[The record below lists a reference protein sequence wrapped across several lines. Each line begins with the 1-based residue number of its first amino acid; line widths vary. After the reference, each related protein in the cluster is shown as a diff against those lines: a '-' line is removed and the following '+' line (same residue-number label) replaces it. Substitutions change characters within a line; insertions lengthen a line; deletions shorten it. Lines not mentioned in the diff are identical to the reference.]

1 MNNIILI
8 IFIIII
14 SSFSN
19 LFSQNIYTTK
29 DIIFNLDNSAV
40 KRATAS
46 QISSY
51 SDKLMAKDIFD
62 LDRTLFS
69 GMYAPSFKNGMQNVA
84 QLYFGIPIKDNDMY
98 FGIGGAFSIDSQN
111 MNYNREYVPVINRV
125 IIGNEKN
132 LDTSFAVR
140 PVFKINDM
148 VSIHYLLAKSGGYY
162 LNQGYTYYHQ
172 TNFNNYATLT
182 NNITNSQWYNEIA
195 VAVAFNNDMRLN
207 LPIAIAVNNYSQNYI
222 TNNSI
227 KDTLNNQYI
236 NTDTNTFDNSVRLLF
251 YPEFMMP
258 LVAGPLQKLTFNLGL
273 EFDLYKDN
281 QNISIIN
288 STNISPNEIDKVING
303 SLARSN
309 QTYNLNMSFDISA
322 APTLEWN
329 IIDRVIKLTTEPRLG
344 IRLDI
349 TNLGTTYIMSNT
361 YDNVNNTIDQDNLIA
376 TGDILNNAMSIIPY
390 IEIPVGTAIKPLDWF
405 EIRAGIKY
413 GIDMNIYSL
422 YRETAEK
429 EIIETLETDFVS
441 KLGMYAGL
449 GFSWKD
455 RLFLDFFLDLAV
467 TSKHESIWVNGVGL
481 QLSYAFTKFD
491 YLQKEDPPIYSYTN
505 GDTNN
510 NNNNINNNIINN
522 TLDNQ

>member
-19 LFSQNIYTTK
+19 LFSQNTYTAK

-40 KRATAS
+40 RRATAS

-51 SDKLMAKDIFD
+51 SDKLIAKDIFD

-69 GMYAPSFKNGMQNVA
+69 GMYAPSFKNGMQNTA
-84 QLYFGIPIKDNDMY
+84 QLYFGIPIKDNEMY
-98 FGIGGAFSIDSQN
+98 FGIGGAFSIDSQS
-111 MNYNREYVPVINRV
+111 MEYNREYIPVANRV
-125 IIGNEKN
+125 ILGKEKN

-148 VSIHYLLAKSGGYY
+148 ISIHYLLAKSGGYY
-162 LNQGYTYYHQ
+162 INQGYTYYHQ
-172 TNFNNYATLT
+172 TNANNYGNLT

-195 VAVAFNNDMRLN
+195 VAINFDNDMKLD
-207 LPIAIAVNNYSQNYI
+207 LPIAFVVNNYSQNYT
-222 TNNSI
+222 TNNST
-227 KDTLNNQYI
+227 KDTLSHQYI
-236 NTDTNTFDNSVRLLF
+236 NTSTNSFDNSVRLLF
-251 YPEFMMP
+251 YPEFVMP

-281 QNISIIN
+281 QNSFILN
-288 STNISPNEIDKVING
+288 STNISANVIDKVINSG
-303 SLARSN
+303 LANSN
-309 QTYNLNMSFDISA
+309 QNYNLNMSFDISA
-322 APTLEWN
+322 APTLEWD
-329 IIDRVIKLTTEPRLG
+329 IIDRVIKLTTEPRIGL
-344 IRLDI
+344 RLNV

-361 YDNVNNTIDQDNLIA
+361 YNSVKNTIDEGNSIT
-376 TGDILNNAMSIIPY
+376 TGDILHNAISIIPY
-390 IEIPVGTAIKPLDWF
+390 LEIPVGTAIKPLDWF
-405 EIRAGIKY
+405 EIRGGIKY
-413 GIDMNIYSL
+413 ALDMNIYSL
-422 YRETAEK
+422 YRETAQK
-429 EIIETLETDFVS
+429 EVIESLETDFVS
-441 KLGMYAGL
+441 KLGLYAGL

-467 TSKHESIWVNGVGL
+467 TSKHESIWVNGVGF

-505 GDTNN
+505 GDMNN
-510 NNNNINNNIINN
+510 DNNNITNDI
-522 TLDNQ
+522 L

>member
-19 LFSQNIYTTK
+19 LFSQNIYTAK

-40 KRATAS
+40 RRATAS

-51 SDKLMAKDIFD
+51 SDKLIAKDIFD

-69 GMYAPSFKNGMQNVA
+69 GMYAPSFKNGMQNTA
-84 QLYFGIPIKDNDMY
+84 QLYFGIPIKDNEMY
-98 FGIGGAFSIDSQN
+98 FGIGGAFSIDSQS
-111 MNYNREYVPVINRV
+111 MNYDREYMPIPDRV
-125 IIGNEKN
+125 ILGKEKN
-132 LDTSFAVR
+132 LDNSFAVR

-162 LNQGYTYYHQ
+162 FNQGYSYYHQ
-172 TNFNNYATLT
+172 TNFNNFATLT

-222 TNNSI
+222 TNNSVN
-227 KDTLNNQYI
+227 DAFSHQYI
-236 NTDTNTFDNSVRLLF
+236 NTATNTFDNSVRLLF

-281 QNISIIN
+281 QNSFILN
-288 STNISPNEIDKVING
+288 STNISPNEIDKVINSG
-303 SLARSN
+303 LANSN
-309 QTYNLNMSFDISA
+309 QNYNLNMSFDISA
-322 APTLEWN
+322 APTLEWD
-329 IIDRVIKLTTEPRLG
+329 IIDRVIKLTTEPRIGL
-344 IRLDI
+344 RLNV
-349 TNLGTTYIMSNT
+349 TNLGKTYIMSNT
-361 YDNVNNTIDQDNLIA
+361 YNSVNNTIDEGNLIT
-376 TGDILNNAMSIIPY
+376 TGDILHNAISIIPY
-390 IEIPVGTAIKPLDWF
+390 LEIPVGTAIKPLDWF
-405 EIRAGIKY
+405 EIRGGIKY
-413 GIDMNIYSL
+413 ALDMNIYSL
-422 YRETAEK
+422 YRETAQK
-429 EIIETLETDFVS
+429 EVIKTLETDFVS
-441 KLGMYAGL
+441 KLGLYAGL

-455 RLFLDFFLDLAV
+455 RLFLDLFLDLAV
-467 TSKHESIWVNGVGL
+467 TSKQESIWVNGVGF

-491 YLQKEDPPIYSYTN
+491 YLQKEEPPIYSYTD
-505 GDTNN
+505 GDMNNN
-510 NNNNINNNIINN
+510 NNNNITND
-522 TLDNQ
+522 LL

>member
-1 MNNIILI
+1 MNNAKIFI
-8 IFIIII
+8 IFIIIF
-14 SSFSN
+14 SFSN
-19 LFSQNIYTTK
+19 LFSQNLYTTK

-40 KRATAS
+40 KRSTAY
-46 QISSY
+46 QMSSY
-51 SDKLMAKDIFD
+51 SDKLMSKDIFD

-69 GMYAPSFKNGMQNVA
+69 GMYAPSFKNGMQNAA
-84 QLYFGIPIKDNDMY
+84 QLYFGIPIKDNEMY

-111 MNYNREYVPVINRV
+111 MNYNREYIPVLDRV
-125 IIGNEKN
+125 IIGEEKN
-132 LDTSFAVR
+132 LDTSFAIR

-162 LNQGYTYYHQ
+162 FNQGYTYYHQ
-172 TNFNNYATLT
+172 TNANNYGNLT

-195 VAVAFNNDMRLN
+195 VAINFNNDMRLN
-207 LPIAIAVNNYSQNYI
+207 LPIAIVVNNYSQSYT
-222 TNNSI
+222 TNNST
-227 KDTLNNQYI
+227 KDTLSHQYI
-236 NTDTNTFDNSVRLLF
+236 NTATNSFDNSVRLLF

-281 QNISIIN
+281 QNRFILN

-303 SLARSN
+303 SLAKSN

-344 IRLDI
+344 LRLDI
-349 TNLGTTYIMSNT
+349 TNLGTTYVMSNT
-361 YDNVNNTIDQDNLIA
+361 YDNVNNTIDEGNLIA
-376 TGDILNNAMSIIPY
+376 TGDILHNAISIIPY
-390 IEIPVGTAIKPLDWF
+390 LEIPVGTTIKPLEWF

-422 YRETAEK
+422 YRETSEK

-455 RLFLDFFLDLAV
+455 RLFLDLFLDLAV
-467 TSKHESIWVNGVGL
+467 TSKQESIWVNGVGL

-491 YLQKEDPPIYSYTN
+491 YLQKEEPPIYSYTN

-510 NNNNINNNIINN
+510 ENNIDMNNNITNDI
-522 TLDNQ
+522 L

>member
-1 MNNIILI
+1 MNNAKIFI
-8 IFIIII
+8 IFIIMF
-14 SSFSN
+14 SFSS
-19 LFSQNIYTTK
+19 LFSQNLYTTK

-40 KRATAS
+40 KRSTAG

-51 SDKLMAKDIFD
+51 SDKLMSKDIFD

-69 GMYAPSFKNGMQNVA
+69 GMYAPSFKNGMQNTA

-111 MNYNREYVPVINRV
+111 MNYNREYVPVLDRV
-125 IIGNEKN
+125 IIGKEKN

-162 LNQGYTYYHQ
+162 INQGYTYYHQ
-172 TNFNNYATLT
+172 TNVNNYATLT

-195 VAVAFNNDMRLN
+195 VAINFNNDMRLN

-222 TNNSI
+222 TNNST
-227 KDTLNNQYI
+227 KDTLSHQYI
-236 NTDTNTFDNSVRLLF
+236 NTSTNSFDNSVRLLF

-281 QNISIIN
+281 QNRFVLN

-303 SLARSN
+303 SLAKSN

-329 IIDRVIKLTTEPRLG
+329 IIDRVIKLTTEPRIGL
-344 IRLDI
+344 RLDI
-349 TNLGTTYIMSNT
+349 TNLGTTYVMSNT
-361 YDNVNNTIDQDNLIA
+361 YNNVNNTIDEDNLIA
-376 TGDILNNAMSIIPY
+376 TGDILHNAISIIPY
-390 IEIPVGTAIKPLDWF
+390 IEIPVGTAIKPLEWF

-413 GIDMNIYSL
+413 GVDMNIYSL

-455 RLFLDFFLDLAV
+455 RLFFDLFLDLAV
-467 TSKHESIWVNGVGL
+467 TSKQESIWVNGIGL

-491 YLQKEDPPIYSYTN
+491 YLQKEEPPIYSYTN
-505 GDTNN
+505 NTNN
-510 NNNNINNNIINN
+510 TTIAETNITNEI
-522 TLDNQ
+522 L

>member
-1 MNNIILI
+1 MNNAKIFI
-8 IFIIII
+8 IFIIVF
-14 SSFSN
+14 SFSN
-19 LFSQNIYTTK
+19 LFSQNLYTTK

-40 KRATAS
+40 KRSTAS
-46 QISSY
+46 QMSSY

-69 GMYAPSFKNGMQNVA
+69 GMYAPSFKNGMQNAA
-84 QLYFGIPIKDNDMY
+84 QLYFGIPIKDNEMY

-111 MNYNREYVPVINRV
+111 MNYNREYIPVINRV
-125 IIGNEKN
+125 ILGEEKN
-132 LDTSFAVR
+132 LDTSFAIR

-148 VSIHYLLAKSGGYY
+148 ISIHYLLAKSGGYY
-162 LNQGYTYYHQ
+162 FNQGYTYYHQ
-172 TNFNNYATLT
+172 TNVNNYANLT

-195 VAVAFNNDMRLN
+195 VAINFDNDMRLN
-207 LPIAIAVNNYSQNYI
+207 LPIAVAVNNYSQRYT
-222 TNNSI
+222 TNNST
-227 KDTLNNQYI
+227 KDTLSHQYI
-236 NTDTNTFDNSVRLLF
+236 NTATNSFDTSVRLLF

-281 QNISIIN
+281 QNRFILN

-303 SLARSN
+303 SLAKSN
-309 QTYNLNMSFDISA
+309 QTYNLNMSFDISV

-344 IRLDI
+344 LRLDI
-349 TNLGTTYIMSNT
+349 TNLGQTYVMSNT
-361 YDNVNNTIDQDNLIA
+361 YNDVNNTIDEGNLIA
-376 TGDILNNAMSIIPY
+376 TGDILHNAISIIPY
-390 IEIPVGTAIKPLDWF
+390 LEIPVGTTIKPLEWF

-422 YRETAEK
+422 YRETAQK
-429 EIIETLETDFVS
+429 EVIKTLETDFVS

-455 RLFLDFFLDLAV
+455 RLFLDLFLDLAV
-467 TSKHESIWVNGVGL
+467 TSKQESIWVNGVGL

-491 YLQKEDPPIYSYTN
+491 YLQKEEPPIYSYTN

-510 NNNNINNNIINN
+510 DIDLNNNNITNDI
-522 TLDNQ
+522 L

>member
-14 SSFSN
+14 SSFTN
-19 LFSQNIYTTK
+19 LFSQNTYTTK

-40 KRATAS
+40 QRATAS

-51 SDKLMAKDIFD
+51 SDKLIAKDIFD

-69 GMYAPSFKNGMQNVA
+69 GMYAPSFKNGMQNAA
-84 QLYFGIPIKDNDMY
+84 QLYFGIPIKDNEMY
-98 FGIGGAFSIDSQN
+98 FGIGGAFSIDYQT
-111 MNYNREYVPVINRV
+111 MNYNREYIPVLDRV
-125 IIGNEKN
+125 IIGEEKN
-132 LDTSFAVR
+132 LDTSFAIR

-148 VSIHYLLAKSGGYY
+148 ISIHYLLAKSGGYY
-162 LNQGYTYYHQ
+162 NNHGFTYYNQ
-172 TNFNNYATLT
+172 TNVNNYSTLT

-195 VAVAFNNDMRLN
+195 VAINFNNDMRLN
-207 LPIAIAVNNYSQNYI
+207 IPIALVVNNYSQDYI

-227 KDTLNNQYI
+227 KDTFNNQYI
-236 NTDTNTFDNSVRLLF
+236 NTSTNTFDNSVRLLF

-281 QNISIIN
+281 QNNSIIN

-303 SLARSN
+303 SLAKSN
-309 QTYNLNMSFDISA
+309 QTYNLNMSVDFSV
-322 APTLEWN
+322 APTLEWD

-344 IRLDI
+344 FRLDI
-349 TNLGTTYIMSNT
+349 TNLGNTYIASNT
-361 YDNVNNTIDQDNLIA
+361 YDDVNNTIDKDNLIT
-376 TGDILNNAMSIIPY
+376 TGDILYNAMSIIPY
-390 IEIPVGTAIKPLDWF
+390 IEIPVGTVIKPLDWF

-413 GIDMNIYSL
+413 GVDMNIYSL
-422 YRETAEK
+422 YRETAEN
-429 EIIETLETDFVS
+429 ETIESLKTDFVS
-441 KLGMYAGL
+441 KLGLYAGL

-455 RLFLDFFLDLAV
+455 RLFFDLFLDLAV
-467 TSKHESIWVNGVGL
+467 TSKQEYMWVNGVGF

-491 YLQKEDPPIYSYTN
+491 YLQREEPPIYSYTN
-505 GDTNN
+505 GD
-510 NNNNINNNIINN
+510 INNDNMMDNN
-522 TLDNQ
+522 MPDDRLYN

>member
-1 MNNIILI
+1 MNNAKIFI
-8 IFIIII
+8 IFIIIF
-14 SSFSN
+14 SFSN
-19 LFSQNIYTTK
+19 LFAQNLYTTK

-40 KRATAS
+40 KRSTAY
-46 QISSY
+46 QMSSY
-51 SDKLMAKDIFD
+51 SDKLMSKDIFD

-69 GMYAPSFKNGMQNVA
+69 GMYAPSFKNGMQNAA
-84 QLYFGIPIKDNDMY
+84 QLYFGIPIKDNEMY
-98 FGIGGAFSIDSQN
+98 FGISGAFSIDSQS
-111 MNYNREYVPVINRV
+111 MNYNREYIPVLDRV
-125 IIGNEKN
+125 IIGEEKN
-132 LDTSFAVR
+132 LDTSFAIR

-172 TNFNNYATLT
+172 TNADNYANLT

-195 VAVAFNNDMRLN
+195 VAINFNNDMRLN
-207 LPIAIAVNNYSQNYI
+207 LPIAIVVNNYLQNYK
-222 TNNSI
+222 TNSST
-227 KDTLNNQYI
+227 KDTLSHQYI
-236 NTDTNTFDNSVRLLF
+236 NTATNSFDNSVRLLF

-281 QNISIIN
+281 QNRFILN

-303 SLARSN
+303 SLAKSN

-344 IRLDI
+344 LRLDI
-349 TNLGTTYIMSNT
+349 TNLGQTYVMSNT
-361 YDNVNNTIDQDNLIA
+361 YDNVNNTIDEGNLIA
-376 TGDILNNAMSIIPY
+376 TGDILHNAISIIPY
-390 IEIPVGTAIKPLDWF
+390 LEIPVGTTIKPLEWF

-422 YRETAEK
+422 YRETSEK

-455 RLFLDFFLDLAV
+455 RLFLDLFLDLAV
-467 TSKHESIWVNGVGL
+467 TSKQESIWVNGVGL

-491 YLQKEDPPIYSYTN
+491 YLQKEEPPIYSYTN

-510 NNNNINNNIINN
+510 ENNINLNNNITNDI
-522 TLDNQ
+522 L